1 MKTPRLVLTAMLV
14 SAMGISASAQNWGC
28 TDEVRET
35 VLEDVS
41 VYQSSMKYFKETKD
55 VRYLEEAY
63 PHWKVVVEKCPKQS
77 KNLYINGDKIINGLL
92 AKTTDEAKREE
103 YINALMAMHDKRIEA
118 YPNDKAEI
126 LAKKAKDI
134 DLLKKDA
141 GLKESYDIY
150 TEAINLGGEKLDAF
164 YIYQYFMVTVKYVRA
179 GFAEPTLV
187 VDNYDIASDLLEKE
201 VQECYKDT
209 VNPDTVRANQI
220 RESIGNVEAVFSP
233 YATCDQLVEIY
244 KQKFEATPD
253 NVELL
258 KKITNIMMKKG
269 CIEDQL
275 FFDATEKLYSL
286 EPSPVTALRMGLMS
300 TSKKKY
306 SDAVKY
312 LNDAVKG
319 LTEKKDLYKAY
330 IALGNANS
338 GMGSM
343 GAARNAYND
352 AARTDPSKGEPY
364 LCIAQLYMKFHSVAS
379 GDGINGR
386 SAYWAAAD
394 VAARAKNIDST
405 PEIVAAANRIIGQC
419 AAAFPKKA
427 DAFMVDLI
435 DGHSFTVPGIG
446 VVTTV
451 RTK

>member
-1 MKTPRLVLTAMLV
+1 MKTPRLILTAILLT
-14 SAMGISASAQNWGC
+14 SIGISSSAQNWGC
-28 TDEVRET
+28 TDEERESI
-35 VLEDVS
+35 LEDLS
-41 VYQSSMKYFKETKD
+41 VYQTSMSGFKTSKD
-55 VRYLEEAY
+55 PRYLEEAY

-77 KNLYINGDKIINGLL
+77 KNLYINGDKIVNGLL

-103 YINALMAMHDKRIEA
+103 YINALLAMHDKRIEA

-134 DLLKKDA
+134 DVLKKDA
-141 GLKESYDIY
+141 GLKESYETY
-150 TEAINLGGEKLDAF
+150 SEAIRLGGEKLDAF

-209 VNPDTVRANQI
+209 LNPDTTRAAQI
-220 RESIGNVEAVFSP
+220 RESISNVEAVFSP
-233 YATCDQLVEIY
+233 YANCEQLVEIY

-269 CIEDQL
+269 CTEDPL

-286 EPSPVTALRMGLMS
+286 EPSPVTAMRMGQMS
-300 TSKKKY
+300 ISKKKY

-319 LTEKKDLYKAY
+319 LTEKKDIYKAY
-330 IALGNANS
+330 ILLGHANS
-338 GMGSM
+338 GLGSM
-343 GAARNAYND
+343 GAARGAFYD

-394 VAARAKNIDST
+394 KAARAKNVDNS
-405 PEIVAAANRIIGQC
+405 PETVAAANRIIGQC
-419 AAAFPKKA
+419 TSGYPKKA

-446 VVTTV
+446 ETTTV
-451 RTK
+451 RTR

>member
-1 MKTPRLVLTAMLV
+1 MKTPRLILTTILV
-14 SAMGISASAQNWGC
+14 TVFGISANAQNCGC
-28 TDEVRET
+28 TDEERESI
-35 VLEDVS
+35 LEDVS
-41 VYQSSMKYFKETKD
+41 VYQSSMKYFKESKD
-55 VRYLEEAY
+55 ARYLEEAY

-103 YINALMAMHDKRIEA
+103 YINALMTMHDKRIEA

-134 DLLKKDA
+134 DVLKKEA
-141 GLKESYDIY
+141 GLKESFETY
-150 TEAINLGGEKLDAF
+150 TEAVNLGGDKLDAF

-253 NVELL
+253 NVDLL

-269 CIEDQL
+269 CTEDPL
-275 FFDATEKLYSL
+275 FFDATEKLYTL
-286 EPSPVTALRMGLMS
+286 EPSPVTAMRMGQMS
-300 TSKKKY
+300 ISKKKY

-319 LTEKKDLYKAY
+319 LTEKKDIYKAY
-330 IALGNANS
+330 ILLGHANS

-343 GAARNAYND
+343 GAARSAFND

-379 GDGINGR
+379 GDGIGGR

-394 VAARAKNIDST
+394 MAAKAKNVDST
-405 PEIVAAANRIIGQC
+405 PDVVAAANKIIGSC
-419 AAAFPKKA
+419 AAGYPKKA

-451 RTK
+451 RTR

>member
-1 MKTPRLVLTAMLV
+1 MKTLRFTVVGILMTAMGFC
-14 SAMGISASAQNWGC
+14 ATAQNWGC
-28 TDEVRET
+28 TDEERESI
-35 VLEDVS
+35 LEDVS
-41 VYQSSMKYFKETKD
+41 VYQSSMKYFKESKD

-63 PHWKVVVEKCPKQS
+63 PHWKVVVDKCPKQS
-77 KNLYINGDKIINGLL
+77 KNLYINGDKIIKGLL
-92 AKTTDEAKREE
+92 GKETDEAKRQ
-103 YINALMAMHDKRIEA
+103 ALIDDLLAMHDKRIEA
-118 YPNDKAEI
+118 YPKEKADI

-134 DLLKKDA
+134 DVLKKEA
-141 GLKESYDIY
+141 GLKESYETY
-150 TEAINLGGEKLDAF
+150 SEAVRLGGEELDAA

-179 GFAEPTLV
+179 GYAEPTLV

-201 VQECYKDT
+201 VQACYNDT

-244 KQKFEATPD
+244 KQKFETSPD

-269 CIEDQL
+269 CTEDPL
-275 FFDATEKLYSL
+275 FFNATEKLYAL
-286 EPSPVTALRMGLMS
+286 EPSPVTAMRMGQMS
-300 TSKKKY
+300 ISKKQY
-306 SDAVKY
+306 GDAVRY

-319 LTEKKDLYKAY
+319 LTEKKDIYKAY
-330 IALGNANS
+330 ILLGHANS
-338 GMGSM
+338 GNGSM
-343 GAARNAYND
+343 GAARNAFND

-364 LCIAQLYMKFHSVAS
+364 ICIAQLYMKFHSIAS

-394 VAARAKNIDST
+394 KAARAKNVDSS
-405 PEIVAAANRIIGQC
+405 PETVAVANRIIGQC
-419 AAAFPKKA
+419 AAAYPKKA
-427 DAFMVDLI
+427 DAFMLDLI

-446 VVTTV
+446 ETTTV
-451 RTK
+451 RTR

>member
-1 MKTPRLVLTAMLV
+1 MKTPRLLLTAMLI
-14 SAMGISASAQNWGC
+14 ATTGFSASAQNWGC
-28 TDEVRET
+28 TDEERES

-41 VYQSSMKYFKETKD
+41 VYQSSMKYYKESKD
-55 VRYLEEAY
+55 ARYLEEAY

-77 KNLYINGDKIINGLL
+77 KNLYINGDKIIKGLL
-92 AKTTDEAKREE
+92 AQTTDAGKQEE
-103 YINALMAMHDKRIEA
+103 LINALMNMHDKRIEA
-118 YPNDKAEI
+118 YPNEKADI

-134 DLLKKDA
+134 DVLKKEA
-141 GLKESYDIY
+141 GLQESYETY
-150 TEAINLGGEKLDAF
+150 SEAVRLGGEGLDAF
-164 YIYQYFMVTVKYVRA
+164 HIYQYFLVTVKYVRA
-179 GFAEPTLV
+179 GYAEPTLV

-209 VNPDTVRANQI
+209 VNPDTTRARQI
-220 RESIGNVEAVFSP
+220 RESIGNVEAIFSP
-233 YATCDQLVEIY
+233 YATCEQLVSIY

-253 NVELL
+253 NVDLL

-269 CIEDQL
+269 CTEDPL
-275 FFDATEKLYSL
+275 FFDATEKLYSI
-286 EPSPVTALRMGLMS
+286 EPSPVTAMRMGSMS
-300 TSKKKY
+300 ISKKKY

-319 LTEKKDLYKAY
+319 LNEKKDIYRAY
-330 IALGNANS
+330 ILLGHANS

-343 GAARNAYND
+343 GAARTAFYD

-364 LCIAQLYMKFHSVAS
+364 LCIAQLYMKFHNVAS

-394 VAARAKNIDST
+394 KAAKAKSVDGS
-405 PEIVAAANRIIGQC
+405 PETVEAANRIINQC
-419 AAAFPKKA
+419 VSGFPKKA

-435 DGHSFTVPGIG
+435 DGNSFTVPGIG
-446 VVTTV
+446 ETTQI
-451 RTK
+451 RTR